1 MYILF
6 CAHDSYWFF
15 LPLIFCSSAPKLGV
29 ENLLAGASA
38 ALENLLAIPS
48 ASGMARGNGG
58 VLISWYANYYAYLH
72 FNQYSRTE
80 NETEIDID
88 LEFIQSSEEHLKSR
102 ADLYGDVTG
111 INYIIGYNSTDGQCS
126 ICMATGWLLVLNNVS
141 YFVIS

>member
-1 MYILF
+1 
-6 CAHDSYWFF
+6 
-15 LPLIFCSSAPKLGV
+15 
-29 ENLLAGASA
+29 
-38 ALENLLAIPS
+38 
-48 ASGMARGNGG
+48 MARGNGG

-141 YFVIS
+141 YFVIY